1 MTLLVT
7 YLLLTLILSFM
18 CSLLEATL
26 LSSTSSYI
34 ESLDKKGYSP
44 KTVDLAKDV
53 KQNIDKSISSILTLN
68 TFANTMGAAG
78 VGAQAAII
86 FGSNWQAVIA
96 FVLTLMVLF
105 ISEIFPKTLGA
116 IYWRKFIVPA
126 AYIIS
131 FMIKITYPFI
141 FLATFITNALQKGR
155 KNEANFS
162 KDEIITIVDMSE
174 KEGILQAKE
183 SILIKNLFKLR
194 NIKAKDIMTPRTVV
208 FAFDSKTTVKEALLN
223 DNLYVYSRIPVYNE
237 SIDDIMGMVFKQ
249 TILEKRVK
257 KKKNT
262 LLKDIMVPVHKVP
275 ENLSVSVLFDMF
287 IRMKMHLFVVQD
299 EYGQTSGIV
308 TLEDTLETMLGIE
321 IVDEMD
327 QVTDMQEFA
336 KDENKRLQ
344 RLQRV

>member
-1 MTLLVT
+1 MTLLIT

-96 FVLTLMVLF
+96 FILTLMVLF

-126 AYIIS
+126 VYIIS
-131 FMIKITYPFI
+131 FMVKITYPFI
-141 FLATFITNALQKGR
+141 FLATFITNTLQKGR
-155 KNEANFS
+155 KNEVNFS

-174 KEGILQAKE
+174 KEGVLQAKE
-183 SILIKNLFKLR
+183 SILIKNLFKLK

-208 FAFDSKTTVKEALLN
+208 FAFDSKTTLKEALLN

-237 SIDDIMGMVFKQ
+237 SIDDIAGVVFKQ

-257 KKKNT
+257 KKKKT

-275 ENLSVSVLFDMF
+275 ENISVSTLFDMF
-287 IRMKMHLFVVQD
+287 IRMKMHLFIVQD
-299 EYGQTSGIV
+299 EYGQTSGVV
-308 TLEDTLETMLGIE
+308 TLEDALETLLGIE

-344 RLQRV
+344 RL

>member
-53 KQNIDKSISSILTLN
+53 KQNIDKSISLILTLN

-96 FVLTLMVLF
+96 FILTLMVLF

-126 AYIIS
+126 VYIIS
-131 FMIKITYPFI
+131 FMVKITYPFI
-141 FLATFITNALQKGR
+141 FLATFITNTLQKGR
-155 KNEANFS
+155 KNEVNFS

-174 KEGILQAKE
+174 KEGVLQAKE
-183 SILIKNLFKLR
+183 SVLIKNLFKLK

-208 FAFDSKTTVKEALLN
+208 FAFDSKTTLKEALLN

-237 SIDDIMGMVFKQ
+237 SIDDIAGVVFKQ

-257 KKKNT
+257 KKKKT

-275 ENLSVSVLFDMF
+275 ENISVSTLFDMF
-287 IRMKMHLFVVQD
+287 IRMKMHLFIVQD
-299 EYGQTSGIV
+299 EYGQTSGVV
-308 TLEDTLETMLGIE
+308 TLEDALETLLGIE

-344 RLQRV
+344 RL

>member
-96 FVLTLMVLF
+96 FILTLMVLF

-126 AYIIS
+126 VYIIS
-131 FMIKITYPFI
+131 FMVKITYPFI

-155 KNEANFS
+155 KNEVNFS

-174 KEGILQAKE
+174 KEGVLQAKE
-183 SILIKNLFKLR
+183 SILIKNLFKLK

-208 FAFDSKTTVKEALLN
+208 FAFDSKTTLKEALLN

-237 SIDDIMGMVFKQ
+237 SIDDIAGVVFKQ

-257 KKKNT
+257 KKKKT
-262 LLKDIMVPVHKVP
+262 LLKDIIVPVHKVP
-275 ENLSVSVLFDMF
+275 ENISVSTLFDMF
-287 IRMKMHLFVVQD
+287 IRMKMHLFIVQD
-299 EYGQTSGIV
+299 EYGQTSGVV
-308 TLEDTLETMLGIE
+308 TLEDALETLLGIE

-344 RLQRV
+344 RL

>member
-1 MTLLVT
+1 MTLLVI

-96 FVLTLMVLF
+96 FILTLMVLF

-126 AYIIS
+126 VYIIS
-131 FMIKITYPFI
+131 FMVKITYPFI
-141 FLATFITNALQKGR
+141 FIATFITKTLQKGR
-155 KNEANFS
+155 KNEVNFS

-174 KEGILQAKE
+174 KEGVIQAKE
-183 SILIKNLFKLR
+183 SILIKNLFKLK

-208 FAFDSKTTVKEALLN
+208 FAFDSKTSVKEALLN

-237 SIDDIMGMVFKQ
+237 SIDDIAGVVFKQ

-257 KKKNT
+257 KKKKT
-262 LLKDIMVPVHKVP
+262 LLKDIIVPVHKVP
-275 ENLSVSVLFDMF
+275 ENISVSTLFDMF
-287 IRMKMHLFVVQD
+287 IRMKMHLFIVQD
-299 EYGQTSGIV
+299 EYGQTSGVV
-308 TLEDTLETMLGIE
+308 TLEDALETLLGIE

-344 RLQRV
+344 RL

>member
-96 FVLTLMVLF
+96 FILTLMVLF
-105 ISEIFPKTLGA
+105 ISEIFPKTVGA

-126 AYIIS
+126 VYIIS
-131 FMIKITYPFI
+131 FMVKITYPFI
-141 FLATFITNALQKGR
+141 FIATFITNTLQKGR
-155 KNEANFS
+155 KNEVNFS
-162 KDEIITIVDMSE
+162 KDEIITIVNMSE
-174 KEGILQAKE
+174 KEGVLQAKE
-183 SILIKNLFKLR
+183 SILIKNLFKLK

-208 FAFDSKTTVKEALLN
+208 FAFDSKTTLKEALLN

-237 SIDDIMGMVFKQ
+237 SIDDIAGVVFKQ

-257 KKKNT
+257 KKKKT

-275 ENLSVSVLFDMF
+275 ENISVSTLFDMF
-287 IRMKMHLFVVQD
+287 IRMKMHLFIVQD
-299 EYGQTSGIV
+299 EYGQTSGVV
-308 TLEDTLETMLGIE
+308 TLEDALETLLGIE

-344 RLQRV
+344 RL

>member
-96 FVLTLMVLF
+96 FILTLMVLF

-126 AYIIS
+126 VYIIS
-131 FMIKITYPFI
+131 FMVKITYPFI
-141 FLATFITNALQKGR
+141 FLATFITNTLQKGR
-155 KNEANFS
+155 KNEVNFS
-162 KDEIITIVDMSE
+162 KDEIITIVNMSE
-174 KEGILQAKE
+174 KEGVLQAKE
-183 SILIKNLFKLR
+183 SILIKNLFKLK

-208 FAFDSKTTVKEALLN
+208 FAFDSKTSVKEALLN

-237 SIDDIMGMVFKQ
+237 SIDDIAGVVFKQ

-257 KKKNT
+257 KKKKT
-262 LLKDIMVPVHKVP
+262 LLKDIIVPVHKVP
-275 ENLSVSVLFDMF
+275 ENISVSTLFDMF
-287 IRMKMHLFVVQD
+287 IRMKMHLFIVQD
-299 EYGQTSGIV
+299 EYGQTSGVV
-308 TLEDTLETMLGIE
+308 TLEDALETLLGIE

-344 RLQRV
+344 RL

>member
-96 FVLTLMVLF
+96 FILTLMVLF
-105 ISEIFPKTLGA
+105 ISEIFPKTVGA

-126 AYIIS
+126 VYIIS
-131 FMIKITYPFI
+131 FMVKITYPFI
-141 FLATFITNALQKGR
+141 FLATFITNTLQKGR
-155 KNEANFS
+155 KNEVNFS
-162 KDEIITIVDMSE
+162 KDEIITIVNMSE
-174 KEGILQAKE
+174 KEGVLQAKE
-183 SILIKNLFKLR
+183 SILIKNLFKLK

-208 FAFDSKTTVKEALLN
+208 FAFDSKTTLKEALLN

-237 SIDDIMGMVFKQ
+237 SIDDIAGVVFKQ

-257 KKKNT
+257 KKKKT
-262 LLKDIMVPVHKVP
+262 LLKDIIVPVHKVP
-275 ENLSVSVLFDMF
+275 ENISVSTLFDMF
-287 IRMKMHLFVVQD
+287 IRMKMHLFIVQD
-299 EYGQTSGIV
+299 EYGQTSGVV
-308 TLEDTLETMLGIE
+308 TLEDALETLLGIE

-344 RLQRV
+344 RL

>member
-1 MTLLVT
+1 MTLLVI

-96 FVLTLMVLF
+96 FILTLMVLF

-126 AYIIS
+126 VYIIS
-131 FMIKITYPFI
+131 FMVKITYPFI
-141 FLATFITNALQKGR
+141 FIATFITNTLQKGR
-155 KNEANFS
+155 KNEVNFS
-162 KDEIITIVDMSE
+162 KDEIITIVNMSE
-174 KEGILQAKE
+174 KEGVLQAKE
-183 SILIKNLFKLR
+183 SILIKNLFKLK

-208 FAFDSKTTVKEALLN
+208 FAFDSKTTLKEALLN

-237 SIDDIMGMVFKQ
+237 SIDDIAGVVFKQ

-257 KKKNT
+257 KKKST

-275 ENLSVSVLFDMF
+275 ENISVSTLFDMF
-287 IRMKMHLFVVQD
+287 IRMKMHLFIVQD
-299 EYGQTSGIV
+299 EYGQTSGVV
-308 TLEDTLETMLGIE
+308 TLEDALETLLGIE

-344 RLQRV
+344 RL

>member
-96 FVLTLMVLF
+96 FILTLMVLF

-126 AYIIS
+126 VYIIS
-131 FMIKITYPFI
+131 FMVKITYPFI
-141 FLATFITNALQKGR
+141 FLATFITNTLQKGR
-155 KNEANFS
+155 KNEVNFS

-174 KEGILQAKE
+174 KEGVLQAKE
-183 SILIKNLFKLR
+183 SVLIKNLFKLK

-208 FAFDSKTTVKEALLN
+208 FAFDSKTTLKEALLN

-237 SIDDIMGMVFKQ
+237 SIDDIAGVVFKQ

-257 KKKNT
+257 KKKKT

-275 ENLSVSVLFDMF
+275 ENISVSTLFDMF
-287 IRMKMHLFVVQD
+287 IRMKMHLFIVQD
-299 EYGQTSGIV
+299 EYGQTSGVV
-308 TLEDTLETMLGIE
+308 TLEDALETLLGIE

-344 RLQRV
+344 RL

>member
-1 MTLLVT
+1 MTLLVI

-34 ESLDKKGYSP
+34 ESLDKKGYSS

-86 FGSNWQAVIA
+86 FGSNWQAMIA
-96 FVLTLMVLF
+96 FILTLMVLF

-126 AYIIS
+126 VYIIS
-131 FMIKITYPFI
+131 FMVKITYPFI
-141 FLATFITNALQKGR
+141 FLATFITNTLQKGR
-155 KNEANFS
+155 KNEVNFS
-162 KDEIITIVDMSE
+162 KDEIITIVNMSE
-174 KEGILQAKE
+174 KEGVLQAKE
-183 SILIKNLFKLR
+183 SILIKNLFKLK

-208 FAFDSKTTVKEALLN
+208 FALDSKTSVKEALLN

-237 SIDDIMGMVFKQ
+237 SIDDIAGVVFKQ

-257 KKKNT
+257 KKKKT

-275 ENLSVSVLFDMF
+275 ENISVSTLFDMF
-287 IRMKMHLFVVQD
+287 IRMKMHLFIVQD
-299 EYGQTSGIV
+299 EYGQTSGVV
-308 TLEDTLETMLGIE
+308 TLEDALETMLGIE

-327 QVTDMQEFA
+327 QVADLQEFA
-336 KDENKRLQ
+336 KDESKRLQ
-344 RLQRV
+344 RV

>member
-96 FVLTLMVLF
+96 FILTLMVLF

-126 AYIIS
+126 VYIIS
-131 FMIKITYPFI
+131 FMVKITYPFI
-141 FLATFITNALQKGR
+141 FLATFITNTLQKGR
-155 KNEANFS
+155 KNEVNFS
-162 KDEIITIVDMSE
+162 KDEIITIVNMSE
-174 KEGILQAKE
+174 KEGVLQAKE
-183 SILIKNLFKLR
+183 SILIKNLFKLK

-208 FAFDSKTTVKEALLN
+208 FAFDSKTTLKEALLN

-237 SIDDIMGMVFKQ
+237 SIDDIAGVVFKQ

-257 KKKNT
+257 KKKKT
-262 LLKDIMVPVHKVP
+262 LLKDIIVPVHKVP
-275 ENLSVSVLFDMF
+275 ENISVSTLFDMF
-287 IRMKMHLFVVQD
+287 IRMKMHLFIVQD
-299 EYGQTSGIV
+299 EYGQTSGVV
-308 TLEDTLETMLGIE
+308 TLEDALETLLGIE

-327 QVTDMQEFA
+327 QVTAMQEFA

-344 RLQRV
+344 RL

>member
-1 MTLLVT
+1 MTLLIT

-96 FVLTLMVLF
+96 FILTLMVLF

-126 AYIIS
+126 VYIIS
-131 FMIKITYPFI
+131 FMVKITYPFI
-141 FLATFITNALQKGR
+141 FIATFITNTLQKGR
-155 KNEANFS
+155 KNEVNFS
-162 KDEIITIVDMSE
+162 KDEIITIVNMSE
-174 KEGILQAKE
+174 KEGVLQAKE
-183 SILIKNLFKLR
+183 SILIKNLFKLK

-208 FAFDSKTTVKEALLN
+208 FAFDSKTTLKEALLN

-237 SIDDIMGMVFKQ
+237 SIDDIAGVVFKQ

-257 KKKNT
+257 KKKKT

-275 ENLSVSVLFDMF
+275 ENISVSTLFDMF
-287 IRMKMHLFVVQD
+287 IRMKMHLFIVQD
-299 EYGQTSGIV
+299 EYGQTSGVV
-308 TLEDTLETMLGIE
+308 TLEDALETLLGIE

-344 RLQRV
+344 RL

>member
-96 FVLTLMVLF
+96 FILTLMVLF

-126 AYIIS
+126 VYTIS
-131 FMIKITYPFI
+131 FMVKITYPFI
-141 FLATFITNALQKGR
+141 FIATFITNTLQKGR
-155 KNEANFS
+155 KNEVNFS

-174 KEGILQAKE
+174 KEGVLQAKE
-183 SILIKNLFKLR
+183 SILIKNLFKLK

-208 FAFDSKTTVKEALLN
+208 FAFDSKTTLKEALLN

-237 SIDDIMGMVFKQ
+237 SIDDIAGVVFKQ

-257 KKKNT
+257 KKKKT

-275 ENLSVSVLFDMF
+275 ENISVSTLFDMF
-287 IRMKMHLFVVQD
+287 IRMKMHLFIVQD
-299 EYGQTSGIV
+299 EYGQTSGVV
-308 TLEDTLETMLGIE
+308 TLEDALETLLGIE

-344 RLQRV
+344 RL

>member
-96 FVLTLMVLF
+96 FALTLMVLF

-126 AYIIS
+126 VYIIS
-131 FMIKITYPFI
+131 FMVKITYPFI
-141 FLATFITNALQKGR
+141 FLATFITNTLQKGR
-155 KNEANFS
+155 KNEVNFS
-162 KDEIITIVDMSE
+162 KDEIITIVNMSE
-174 KEGILQAKE
+174 KEGVLQAKE
-183 SILIKNLFKLR
+183 SILIKNLFKLK

-208 FAFDSKTTVKEALLN
+208 FAFDSKTTLKEALLN

-237 SIDDIMGMVFKQ
+237 SIDDIAGVVFKQ
-249 TILEKRVK
+249 TILE
-257 KKKNT
+257 
-262 LLKDIMVPVHKVP
+262 LLSEGSFKISYHAH
-275 ENLSVSVLFDMF
+275 
-287 IRMKMHLFVVQD
+287 IRMNERNVTTEDIKECGKTAYRFAQQDPYKFRIDGMDLNNDELTVVCAFKND
-299 EYGQTSGIV
+299 LLIV
-308 TLEDTLETMLGIE
+308 T
-321 IVDEMD
+321 VY
-327 QVTDMQEFA
+327 
-336 KDENKRLQ
+336 
-344 RLQRV
+344 

>member
-1 MTLLVT
+1 MTLLVI

-96 FVLTLMVLF
+96 FILTLMVLF

-126 AYIIS
+126 VYIIS
-131 FMIKITYPFI
+131 FMVKITYPFI

-162 KDEIITIVDMSE
+162 KDEIITIVNMSE
-174 KEGILQAKE
+174 KEGVLQAKE
-183 SILIKNLFKLR
+183 SILIKNLFKLK

-208 FAFDSKTTVKEALLN
+208 FAFDSKTTLKEALLN

-237 SIDDIMGMVFKQ
+237 SIDDIAGVVFKQ

-257 KKKNT
+257 KKKKT

-275 ENLSVSVLFDMF
+275 ENISVSTLFDMF
-287 IRMKMHLFVVQD
+287 IRMKMHLFIVQD
-299 EYGQTSGIV
+299 EYGQTSGVV
-308 TLEDTLETMLGIE
+308 TLEDALETMLGIE

-327 QVTDMQEFA
+327 QVADLQEFA
-336 KDENKRLQ
+336 KDESKRLQ
-344 RLQRV
+344 RV

>member
-96 FVLTLMVLF
+96 FILTLMVLF

-126 AYIIS
+126 VYIIS
-131 FMIKITYPFI
+131 FMVKITYPFI
-141 FLATFITNALQKGR
+141 FIATFITNTLQKGR
-155 KNEANFS
+155 KNEVNFS

-174 KEGILQAKE
+174 KEGVLQAKE
-183 SILIKNLFKLR
+183 SILIKNLFKLK

-208 FAFDSKTTVKEALLN
+208 FAFDSKTTLKEALLN

-237 SIDDIMGMVFKQ
+237 SIDDIAGVVFKQ

-257 KKKNT
+257 KKKKT
-262 LLKDIMVPVHKVP
+262 LLKDIIVPVHKVP
-275 ENLSVSVLFDMF
+275 ENISVSTLFDIF
-287 IRMKMHLFVVQD
+287 IRMKMHLFIVQD
-299 EYGQTSGIV
+299 EYGQTSGVV
-308 TLEDTLETMLGIE
+308 TLEDALETLLGIE

-344 RLQRV
+344 RL

>member
-96 FVLTLMVLF
+96 FILTLMVLF
-105 ISEIFPKTLGA
+105 ISEIFPKTVGA

-126 AYIIS
+126 VYIIS
-131 FMIKITYPFI
+131 FMVKITYPFI
-141 FLATFITNALQKGR
+141 FIATFITNTLQKGR
-155 KNEANFS
+155 KNEVNFS
-162 KDEIITIVDMSE
+162 KDEIITIVNMSE
-174 KEGILQAKE
+174 KEGVLQAKE
-183 SILIKNLFKLR
+183 SILIKNLFKLK

-208 FAFDSKTTVKEALLN
+208 FAFDSKTTLKEALLN

-237 SIDDIMGMVFKQ
+237 SIDDIAGVVFKQ

-257 KKKNT
+257 KKKKT
-262 LLKDIMVPVHKVP
+262 LLKDIIVPVHKVP
-275 ENLSVSVLFDMF
+275 ENISVSTLFDMF
-287 IRMKMHLFVVQD
+287 IRMKMHLFIVQD
-299 EYGQTSGIV
+299 EYGQTSGVV
-308 TLEDTLETMLGIE
+308 TLEDALETMLGIE

-327 QVTDMQEFA
+327 QVADLQEFA
-336 KDENKRLQ
+336 KDESKRLQ
-344 RLQRV
+344 RV

>member
-96 FVLTLMVLF
+96 FILTLMVLF

-126 AYIIS
+126 VYTIS
-131 FMIKITYPFI
+131 FMVKITYPFI
-141 FLATFITNALQKGR
+141 FLATFITNTLQKGR
-155 KNEANFS
+155 KNEVNFS

-174 KEGILQAKE
+174 KEGVLQAKE
-183 SILIKNLFKLR
+183 SILIKNLFKLK

-208 FAFDSKTTVKEALLN
+208 FAFDSKTTLKEALLN

-237 SIDDIMGMVFKQ
+237 SIDDIAGVVFKQ

-257 KKKNT
+257 KKKKT

-275 ENLSVSVLFDMF
+275 ENISVSTLFDMF
-287 IRMKMHLFVVQD
+287 IRMKMHLFIVQD
-299 EYGQTSGIV
+299 EYGQTSGVV
-308 TLEDTLETMLGIE
+308 TLEDALETLLGIE

-344 RLQRV
+344 RL

>member
-96 FVLTLMVLF
+96 FALTLMVLF

-126 AYIIS
+126 VYIIS
-131 FMIKITYPFI
+131 FMVKITYPFI
-141 FLATFITNALQKGR
+141 FLATFITNTLQKGR
-155 KNEANFS
+155 KNEVNFS
-162 KDEIITIVDMSE
+162 KDEIITIVNMSE
-174 KEGILQAKE
+174 KEGVLQAKE
-183 SILIKNLFKLR
+183 SILIKNLFKLK

-208 FAFDSKTTVKEALLN
+208 FAFDSKTTLKEALLN

-237 SIDDIMGMVFKQ
+237 SIDDIAGVVFKQ

-257 KKKNT
+257 KKKKT
-262 LLKDIMVPVHKVP
+262 LLKDIIVPVHKVP
-275 ENLSVSVLFDMF
+275 ENISVSTLFDMF
-287 IRMKMHLFVVQD
+287 IRMKMHLFIVQD
-299 EYGQTSGIV
+299 EYGQTSGVV
-308 TLEDTLETMLGIE
+308 TLEDALETLLGIE

-344 RLQRV
+344 RL

>member
-1 MTLLVT
+1 MTLLIT

-96 FVLTLMVLF
+96 FILTLMVLF
-105 ISEIFPKTLGA
+105 ISEIFPKTVGA

-126 AYIIS
+126 VYIIS
-131 FMIKITYPFI
+131 FMVKITYPFI
-141 FLATFITNALQKGR
+141 FLATFITNTLQKGR
-155 KNEANFS
+155 KNEVNFS

-174 KEGILQAKE
+174 KEGVLQAKE
-183 SILIKNLFKLR
+183 SILIKNLFKLK

-208 FAFDSKTTVKEALLN
+208 FAFDSKTTLKEALLN

-237 SIDDIMGMVFKQ
+237 SIDDIAGVVFKQ

-257 KKKNT
+257 KKKKT

-275 ENLSVSVLFDMF
+275 ENISVSTLFDMF
-287 IRMKMHLFVVQD
+287 IRMKMHLFIVQD
-299 EYGQTSGIV
+299 EYGQTSGVV
-308 TLEDTLETMLGIE
+308 TLEDALETLLGIE

-344 RLQRV
+344 RL

>member
-1 MTLLVT
+1 MTLLIT

-96 FVLTLMVLF
+96 FILTLMVLF

-126 AYIIS
+126 VYIIS
-131 FMIKITYPFI
+131 FMVKITYPFI
-141 FLATFITNALQKGR
+141 FLATFITNTLQKGR
-155 KNEANFS
+155 KNEVNFS
-162 KDEIITIVDMSE
+162 KDEIITIVNMSE
-174 KEGILQAKE
+174 KEGVLQAKE
-183 SILIKNLFKLR
+183 SILIKNLFKLK

-208 FAFDSKTTVKEALLN
+208 FAFDSKTTLKEALLN

-237 SIDDIMGMVFKQ
+237 SIDDIVGVVFKQ

-257 KKKNT
+257 KKKKT
-262 LLKDIMVPVHKVP
+262 LLKDIIVPVHKVP
-275 ENLSVSVLFDMF
+275 ENISVSTLFDMF
-287 IRMKMHLFVVQD
+287 IRMKMHLFIVQD
-299 EYGQTSGIV
+299 EYGQTSGVV
-308 TLEDTLETMLGIE
+308 TLEDALETLLGIE

-344 RLQRV
+344 RL

>member
-1 MTLLVT
+1 MTLLIT

-96 FVLTLMVLF
+96 FILTLMVLF

-126 AYIIS
+126 VYIIS
-131 FMIKITYPFI
+131 FMVKITYPFI

-162 KDEIITIVDMSE
+162 KDEIITIVNMSE
-174 KEGILQAKE
+174 KEGVLQAKE
-183 SILIKNLFKLR
+183 SILIKNLFKLK

-237 SIDDIMGMVFKQ
+237 SIDDIAGVVFKQ

-257 KKKNT
+257 KKKKT

-275 ENLSVSVLFDMF
+275 ENISVSTLFDMF
-287 IRMKMHLFVVQD
+287 IRMKMHLFIVQD
-299 EYGQTSGIV
+299 EYGQTSGVV

-327 QVTDMQEFA
+327 QVADLQEFA
-336 KDENKRLQ
+336 KDESKRLQ
-344 RLQRV
+344 RV

>member
-1 MTLLVT
+1 MTLLVI

-44 KTVDLAKDV
+44 KTVDLAKDI

-96 FVLTLMVLF
+96 FILTLMVLF

-126 AYIIS
+126 VYIIS
-131 FMIKITYPFI
+131 FMVKITYPFI
-141 FLATFITNALQKGR
+141 FIATFITNTLQKGR
-155 KNEANFS
+155 KNEVNFS
-162 KDEIITIVDMSE
+162 KDEIITIVNMSE
-174 KEGILQAKE
+174 KEGVLQAKE
-183 SILIKNLFKLR
+183 SILIKNLFKLK

-208 FAFDSKTTVKEALLN
+208 FAFDSKTTLKEALLN

-237 SIDDIMGMVFKQ
+237 SIDDIAGVVFKQ

-257 KKKNT
+257 KKKKT

-275 ENLSVSVLFDMF
+275 ENISVSTLFDMF
-287 IRMKMHLFVVQD
+287 IRMKMHLFIVQD
-299 EYGQTSGIV
+299 EYGQTSGVV
-308 TLEDTLETMLGIE
+308 TLEDALETMLGIE

-327 QVTDMQEFA
+327 QVADLQEFA
-336 KDENKRLQ
+336 KDESKRLQ
-344 RLQRV
+344 RV

>member
-96 FVLTLMVLF
+96 FILTLMVLF

-126 AYIIS
+126 VYIIS
-131 FMIKITYPFI
+131 FMVKITYPFI
-141 FLATFITNALQKGR
+141 FIATFITNTLQKGR
-155 KNEANFS
+155 KNEVNFS
-162 KDEIITIVDMSE
+162 KDEIITIVNMSE
-174 KEGILQAKE
+174 KEGVLQAKE
-183 SILIKNLFKLR
+183 SILIKNLFKLK

-208 FAFDSKTTVKEALLN
+208 FAFDSKTTLKESLKN
-223 DNLYVYSRIPVYNE
+223 DNLYFYSRIPVYNE
-237 SIDDIMGMVFKQ
+237 SIDDIAGVVFKQ

-257 KKKNT
+257 KKKKT

-275 ENLSVSVLFDMF
+275 ENISVSTLFDMF
-287 IRMKMHLFVVQD
+287 IRMKMHLFIVQD
-299 EYGQTSGIV
+299 SYGQTSGVV
-308 TLEDTLETMLGIE
+308 TLEDALETMLGIE

-327 QVTDMQEFA
+327 QVADLQEFA
-336 KDENKRLQ
+336 KDESKRLQ
-344 RLQRV
+344 RV

>member
-96 FVLTLMVLF
+96 FILTLMVLF

-126 AYIIS
+126 TYIIS
-131 FMIKITYPFI
+131 FMVKVTYPFI

-155 KNEANFS
+155 KNEVNFS

-174 KEGILQAKE
+174 KEGVIQAKE
-183 SILIKNLFKLR
+183 SILIKNLFKLK

-208 FAFDSKTTVKEALLN
+208 FALDFKTSVKEALLN

-237 SIDDIMGMVFKQ
+237 SIDDIVGVVFKQ

-257 KKKNT
+257 KKKST
-262 LLKDIMVPVHKVP
+262 LLKDIMVPIHKVP
-275 ENLSVSVLFDMF
+275 ENLSVSVLFDLF
-287 IRMKMHLFVVQD
+287 IRMKMHLFLVQD
-299 EYGQTSGIV
+299 EYGQTSGVV

-336 KDENKRLQ
+336 KDESRRLQ
-344 RLQRV
+344 RL

>member
-96 FVLTLMVLF
+96 FILTLMVLF
-105 ISEIFPKTLGA
+105 ISEIFPKTVGA

-126 AYIIS
+126 VYIIS
-131 FMIKITYPFI
+131 FMVKITYPFI
-141 FLATFITNALQKGR
+141 FIATFITNTLQKGR
-155 KNEANFS
+155 KNEVNFS
-162 KDEIITIVDMSE
+162 KDEIITIVNMSE
-174 KEGILQAKE
+174 KEGVLQAKE
-183 SILIKNLFKLR
+183 SILIKNLFKLK

-208 FAFDSKTTVKEALLN
+208 FAFDSKTTLKEALLN

-237 SIDDIMGMVFKQ
+237 SIDDIAGVVFKQ

-257 KKKNT
+257 KKKKT
-262 LLKDIMVPVHKVP
+262 LLKDIIVPVHKVP
-275 ENLSVSVLFDMF
+275 ENISVSTLFDMF
-287 IRMKMHLFVVQD
+287 IRMKMHLFIVQD
-299 EYGQTSGIV
+299 EYGQTSGVV
-308 TLEDTLETMLGIE
+308 TLEDALETLLGIE

-344 RLQRV
+344 RL

>member
-18 CSLLEATL
+18 CSLLEASL

-96 FVLTLMVLF
+96 FILTLMVLF

-126 AYIIS
+126 VYIIS
-131 FMIKITYPFI
+131 FMVKITYPFI
-141 FLATFITNALQKGR
+141 FIATFITNTLQKGR
-155 KNEANFS
+155 KNEVNFS
-162 KDEIITIVDMSE
+162 KDEIITIVNMSE
-174 KEGILQAKE
+174 KEGVLQAKE
-183 SILIKNLFKLR
+183 SILIKNLFKLK

-208 FAFDSKTTVKEALLN
+208 FAFDSKTTLKEALLN

-237 SIDDIMGMVFKQ
+237 SIDDIAGVVFKQ

-257 KKKNT
+257 KKKKT

-275 ENLSVSVLFDMF
+275 ENISVSTLFDMF
-287 IRMKMHLFVVQD
+287 IRMKMHLFIVQD
-299 EYGQTSGIV
+299 EYGQTSGVV
-308 TLEDTLETMLGIE
+308 TLEDALETLLGIE

-344 RLQRV
+344 RL

>member
-1 MTLLVT
+1 MTLLIT

-34 ESLDKKGYSP
+34 ESLDKKGYSQ
-44 KTVDLAKDV
+44 KTVDLAKDI

-96 FVLTLMVLF
+96 FILTLMVLF

-126 AYIIS
+126 TYIIS

-174 KEGILQAKE
+174 KEGVIQAKE
-183 SILIKNLFKLR
+183 SILIKNLFKLK

-208 FAFDSKTTVKEALLN
+208 FALDYKTSVKEALLN

-237 SIDDIMGMVFKQ
+237 SIDDIVGVVFKQ

-257 KKKNT
+257 KKKST
-262 LLKDIMVPVHKVP
+262 LLKDIMVPIHKVP
-275 ENLSVSVLFDMF
+275 ENLSVSVLFDLF
-287 IRMKMHLFVVQD
+287 IRMKMHLFLVQD
-299 EYGQTSGIV
+299 EYGQTSGVV
-308 TLEDTLETMLGIE
+308 TLEDALETMLGIE

-327 QVTDMQEFA
+327 QVADLQEFA
-336 KDENKRLQ
+336 KDESKRLQ
-344 RLQRV
+344 RV

>member
-96 FVLTLMVLF
+96 FILTLMVLF
-105 ISEIFPKTLGA
+105 ISEIFPKTVGA

-126 AYIIS
+126 VYIIS
-131 FMIKITYPFI
+131 FMVKITYPFI
-141 FLATFITNALQKGR
+141 FLATFITNTLQKGR
-155 KNEANFS
+155 KNEVNFS
-162 KDEIITIVDMSE
+162 KDEIITIVNMSE
-174 KEGILQAKE
+174 KEGVLQAKE
-183 SILIKNLFKLR
+183 SILIKNLFKLK

-208 FAFDSKTTVKEALLN
+208 FAFDSKTTLKEALLN

-237 SIDDIMGMVFKQ
+237 SIDDIAGVVFKQ

-257 KKKNT
+257 KKKKT

-275 ENLSVSVLFDMF
+275 ENISVSTLFDMF
-287 IRMKMHLFVVQD
+287 IRMKMHLFIVQD
-299 EYGQTSGIV
+299 EYGQTSGVV

-336 KDENKRLQ
+336 KDESRRLQ
-344 RLQRV
+344 RL

>member
-96 FVLTLMVLF
+96 FILTLMVLF

-126 AYIIS
+126 VYIIS
-131 FMIKITYPFI
+131 FMVKITYPFI

-162 KDEIITIVDMSE
+162 KDEIITIVNMSE
-174 KEGILQAKE
+174 KEGVLQAKE
-183 SILIKNLFKLR
+183 SILIKNLFKLK

-208 FAFDSKTTVKEALLN
+208 FAFDSKTTLKEALLN

-237 SIDDIMGMVFKQ
+237 SIDDIVGVVFKQ

-257 KKKNT
+257 KKKKT

-275 ENLSVSVLFDMF
+275 ENISVSTLFDMF
-287 IRMKMHLFVVQD
+287 IRMKMHLFIVQD
-299 EYGQTSGIV
+299 EYGQTSGVV
-308 TLEDTLETMLGIE
+308 TLEDALETMLGIE

-327 QVTDMQEFA
+327 QVADLQEFA
-336 KDENKRLQ
+336 KDESKRLQ
-344 RLQRV
+344 RV

>member
-1 MTLLVT
+1 MILLVI

-44 KTVDLAKDV
+44 KTVDLAKDI

-96 FVLTLMVLF
+96 FILTLMVLF

-126 AYIIS
+126 VYIIS
-131 FMIKITYPFI
+131 FMVKITYPFI
-141 FLATFITNALQKGR
+141 FIATFITNTLQKGR

-162 KDEIITIVDMSE
+162 KDEIITIVNMSE
-174 KEGILQAKE
+174 KEGVLQAKE
-183 SILIKNLFKLR
+183 SILIKNLFKLK

-208 FAFDSKTTVKEALLN
+208 FAFDSKTTLKEALLN

-237 SIDDIMGMVFKQ
+237 SIDDIAGVVFKQ

-257 KKKNT
+257 KKKKT
-262 LLKDIMVPVHKVP
+262 LLKDIIVPVHKVP
-275 ENLSVSVLFDMF
+275 ENISVSTLFDMF
-287 IRMKMHLFVVQD
+287 IRMKMHLFIVQD
-299 EYGQTSGIV
+299 EYGQTSGVV
-308 TLEDTLETMLGIE
+308 TLEDALETMLGIE

-327 QVTDMQEFA
+327 QVADLQEFA
-336 KDENKRLQ
+336 KDESKRLQ
-344 RLQRV
+344 RV

>member
-96 FVLTLMVLF
+96 FILTLMVLF

-126 AYIIS
+126 VYIIS
-131 FMIKITYPFI
+131 FMVKITYPFI
-141 FLATFITNALQKGR
+141 FIATFITNTLQKGR

-174 KEGILQAKE
+174 KEGVIQAKE
-183 SILIKNLFKLR
+183 SILIKNLFKLK

-208 FAFDSKTTVKEALLN
+208 FAFDSKTTLKEALLN

-237 SIDDIMGMVFKQ
+237 SIDDIAGVVFKQ

-257 KKKNT
+257 KKKKT
-262 LLKDIMVPVHKVP
+262 LLKDIIVPVHKVP
-275 ENLSVSVLFDMF
+275 ENISVSTLFDMF
-287 IRMKMHLFVVQD
+287 IRMKMHLFIVQD
-299 EYGQTSGIV
+299 EYGQTSGVV
-308 TLEDTLETMLGIE
+308 TLEDALETLLGIE

-344 RLQRV
+344 RL

>member
-1 MTLLVT
+1 MTLLVI

-96 FVLTLMVLF
+96 FALTLMVLF
-105 ISEIFPKTLGA
+105 ISEIFPKTVGA

-126 AYIIS
+126 VYIIS
-131 FMIKITYPFI
+131 FMVKITYPFI
-141 FLATFITNALQKGR
+141 FLATFITNTLQKGR
-155 KNEANFS
+155 KNEVNFS
-162 KDEIITIVDMSE
+162 KDEIITIVNMSE
-174 KEGILQAKE
+174 KEGVLQAKE
-183 SILIKNLFKLR
+183 SILIKNLFKLK

-208 FAFDSKTTVKEALLN
+208 FAFDSKTTLKEALLN

-237 SIDDIMGMVFKQ
+237 SIDDIAGVVFKQ

-257 KKKNT
+257 KKKKT

-275 ENLSVSVLFDMF
+275 ENISVSTLFDMF
-287 IRMKMHLFVVQD
+287 IRMKMHLFIVQD
-299 EYGQTSGIV
+299 EYGQTSGVV
-308 TLEDTLETMLGIE
+308 TLEDALETMLGIE

-327 QVTDMQEFA
+327 QVADLQEFA
-336 KDENKRLQ
+336 KDESKRLQ
-344 RLQRV
+344 RV

>member
-96 FVLTLMVLF
+96 FILTLMVLF

-126 AYIIS
+126 VYIIS
-131 FMIKITYPFI
+131 FMVKITYPFI
-141 FLATFITNALQKGR
+141 FIATFITNTLQKGR

-174 KEGILQAKE
+174 KEGVLQAKE
-183 SILIKNLFKLR
+183 SILIKNLFKLK

-208 FAFDSKTTVKEALLN
+208 FAFDSKTSVKEALLN

-237 SIDDIMGMVFKQ
+237 SIDDIAGVVFKQ

-257 KKKNT
+257 KKKKT
-262 LLKDIMVPVHKVP
+262 LLKDIIVPVHKVP
-275 ENLSVSVLFDMF
+275 ENISVSTLFDMF
-287 IRMKMHLFVVQD
+287 IRMKMHLFIVQD
-299 EYGQTSGIV
+299 EYGQTSGVV
-308 TLEDTLETMLGIE
+308 TLEDALETLLGIE

-344 RLQRV
+344 RL

>member
-96 FVLTLMVLF
+96 FILTLMVLF

-126 AYIIS
+126 VYIIS
-131 FMIKITYPFI
+131 FMVKITYPFI
-141 FLATFITNALQKGR
+141 FLATFITNTLQKGR
-155 KNEANFS
+155 KNEVNFS
-162 KDEIITIVDMSE
+162 KDEIITIVNMSE
-174 KEGILQAKE
+174 KEGVLQAKE
-183 SILIKNLFKLR
+183 SILIKNLFKLK

-208 FAFDSKTTVKEALLN
+208 FAFDSKTTLKEALLN

-237 SIDDIMGMVFKQ
+237 SIDDIAGVVFKQ

-257 KKKNT
+257 KKKKT

-275 ENLSVSVLFDMF
+275 ENISVSTLFDMF
-287 IRMKMHLFVVQD
+287 IRMKMHLFIVQD
-299 EYGQTSGIV
+299 EYGQTSGVV
-308 TLEDTLETMLGIE
+308 TLEDALETLLGIE

-327 QVTDMQEFA
+327 
-336 KDENKRLQ
+336 
-344 RLQRV
+344 

>member
-96 FVLTLMVLF
+96 FILTLMVLF

-126 AYIIS
+126 VYIIS
-131 FMIKITYPFI
+131 FMVKITYPFI
-141 FLATFITNALQKGR
+141 FIATFITNTLQKGR
-155 KNEANFS
+155 KNEVNFS
-162 KDEIITIVDMSE
+162 KDEIITIVNMSE
-174 KEGILQAKE
+174 KEGVLQAKE
-183 SILIKNLFKLR
+183 SILIKNLFKLK

-208 FAFDSKTTVKEALLN
+208 FAFDSKTTLKEALLN

-237 SIDDIMGMVFKQ
+237 SIDDIVGVVFKQ

-257 KKKNT
+257 KKKKT
-262 LLKDIMVPVHKVP
+262 LLKDIIVPVHKVP
-275 ENLSVSVLFDMF
+275 ENISVSTLFDMF
-287 IRMKMHLFVVQD
+287 IRMKMHLFIVQD
-299 EYGQTSGIV
+299 EYGQTSGVV
-308 TLEDTLETMLGIE
+308 TLEDALETLLGIE

-344 RLQRV
+344 RL

>member
-96 FVLTLMVLF
+96 FILTLMVLF

-126 AYIIS
+126 VYIIS
-131 FMIKITYPFI
+131 FMVKITYPFI
-141 FLATFITNALQKGR
+141 FIATFITNTLQKGR
-155 KNEANFS
+155 KNEVNFS
-162 KDEIITIVDMSE
+162 KDEIITIVNMSE
-174 KEGILQAKE
+174 KEGVLQAKE
-183 SILIKNLFKLR
+183 SILIKNLFKLK

-208 FAFDSKTTVKEALLN
+208 FAFDSKTTLKEALLN

-237 SIDDIMGMVFKQ
+237 SIDDIAGVVFKQ

-257 KKKNT
+257 KKKKT

-275 ENLSVSVLFDMF
+275 ENISVSTLFDMF
-287 IRMKMHLFVVQD
+287 IRMKMHLFIVQD
-299 EYGQTSGIV
+299 EYGQTSGVV
-308 TLEDTLETMLGIE
+308 TLEDSLETLLGIE

-344 RLQRV
+344 RL

>member
-1 MTLLVT
+1 MTLLVI

-96 FVLTLMVLF
+96 FALTLMVLF

-126 AYIIS
+126 TYIIS
-131 FMIKITYPFI
+131 FMVKVTYPFI

-162 KDEIITIVDMSE
+162 KDEIITIVNMSE
-174 KEGILQAKE
+174 KEGVLQAKE
-183 SILIKNLFKLR
+183 SILIKNLFKLK

-208 FAFDSKTTVKEALLN
+208 FAFDSKTTLKEALLN

-237 SIDDIMGMVFKQ
+237 SIDDIVGVVFKQ

-257 KKKNT
+257 KKKKT

-275 ENLSVSVLFDMF
+275 ENISVSTLFDMF
-287 IRMKMHLFVVQD
+287 IRMKMHLFIVQD
-299 EYGQTSGIV
+299 EYGQTSGVV
-308 TLEDTLETMLGIE
+308 TLEDALETLLGIE

-344 RLQRV
+344 RL